1 MAAVKRL
8 EFLGVA
14 IEGDANDAAEV
25 LSRVCAGGIRLTAF
39 SLSPDGDGRMRVDIA
54 ARNQDDLARK
64 LQALRLG
71 TTTRRTAFSIR
82 AESGACSA
90 LDALERLRHDGVRV
104 LGAQAA
110 SDDAGGSSAVVWVD
124 PEDARRAAEVLD
136 SWEIEHDVVDEAS
149 DESFPASDPPAWVFS
164 GRA

>member
-8 EFLGVA
+8 DYLGVA
-14 IEGDANDAAEV
+14 IEGDANEAADV
-25 LSRVCAGGIRLTAF
+25 LSRVCARGVGLTAF
-39 SLSPDGDGRMRVDIA
+39 FLAPNGDGRMRVDFA
-54 ARNQDDLARK
+54 SRNQDTLARI
-64 LQALRLG
+64 LVDLRLG
-71 TTTRRTAFSIR
+71 AATCRTAFSIR
-82 AESGACSA
+82 AESGPCSA
-90 LDALERLRHDGVRV
+90 LQALDRLRQDGIQV

-124 PEDARRAAEVLD
+124 PQDARRAAEVLD